1 MQHPLPLRP
10 PHILFLSTGNA
21 VRSIL
26 AEAIMR
32 HRVGQGPSARY
43 QVRSAGLKPLP
54 EVQPETFAM
63 LRAAQI
69 PTDRLH
75 TKSWGEFM
83 AAAHILKMDVIVT
96 LSEEARHYAQAWPQ
110 NKDGGPIRVHWAV
123 DDPLSA
129 QKADMR
135 EWKYRKC
142 FATLDTRIAAL
153 IKTRPPASPTE
164 LLLQLKDV
172 AMVV

>member
-1 MQHPLPLRP
+1 MQQRP

-26 AEAIMR
+26 AEAILR
-32 HRVGQGPSARY
+32 HRVGQGPQARY

-54 EVQPETFAM
+54 EVHAETFTL
-63 LRAAQI
+63 LRTAQM

-83 AAAHILKMDVIVT
+83 AASHILKMDVIVT
-96 LSEEARHYAQAWPQ
+96 LSEEARHYAHAWPQ
-110 NKDGGPIRVHWAV
+110 HKEGGPIRVHWPV
-123 DDPLSA
+123 DDPLA
-129 QKADMR
+129 AVKADMR
-135 EWKYRKC
+135 EWKFRKC
-142 FATLDTRIAAL
+142 FATLDNRITAL
-153 IKTRPPASPTE
+153 IKTRPPSSPTE

>member
-1 MQHPLPLRP
+1 
-10 PHILFLSTGNA
+10 
-21 VRSIL
+21 
-26 AEAIMR
+26 MR

-54 EVQPETFAM
+54 EVNGEALGM
-63 LRAAQI
+63 LRAARV

-75 TKSWGEFM
+75 PKSWGDFM
-83 AAAHILKMDVIVT
+83 AASHILKMDVIVT

-110 NKDGGPIRVHWAV
+110 SKDGGPIRVHWAV

-129 QKADMR
+129 PKADMR
-135 EWKYRKC
+135 EWKFRKC
-142 FATLDTRIAAL
+142 FATLDTRITAL
-153 IKTRPPASPTE
+153 IKNRPAASPTE
-164 LLLQLKDV
+164 LLLQFKDV